1 MKKIETSGAP
11 AAVGPYSQAIAA
23 GGVLYCSGQIG
34 IDPATG
40 EARPDFEGQV
50 VQIFENL
57 KAVSAAAGCTLA
69 DVVKTTCFLTDLS
82 KFPDF
87 NKIYAGYFSEP
98 YPARSTIGISALP
111 KGLLVEVEAIFR
123 IPE

>member
-40 EARPDFEGQV
+40 EARPDFEGQA